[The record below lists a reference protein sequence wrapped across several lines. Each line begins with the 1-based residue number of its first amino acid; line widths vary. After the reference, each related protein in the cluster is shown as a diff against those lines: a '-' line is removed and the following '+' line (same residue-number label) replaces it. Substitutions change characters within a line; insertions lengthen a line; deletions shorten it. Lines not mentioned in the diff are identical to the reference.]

1 MKQYEECKKF
11 DDFVKGKK
19 ITSIKWWVD
28 CNEIAPTLIFA
39 DGSSVDIIC
48 KSLRFDFHK

>member
-1 MKQYEECKKF
+1 MKKYEECEKF
-11 DDFVKGKK
+11 IAFVKHKR
-19 ITSIKWWVD
+19 ITSIKWWAD
-28 CNEIAPTLIFA
+28 CNEMSPTLIFT

>member
-11 DDFVKGKK
+11 DAFVKGKK
-19 ITSIKWWVD
+19 IASIKWWAD
-28 CNEIAPTLIFA
+28 CNEISPTLIFT

-48 KSLRFDFHK
+48 KSLRFDFHE